1 MGAHAPYLTR
11 RCSAPTFLR
20 LKAGSR
26 NKIPK
31 FVQLTNT
38 FPADMNKLTHTIRRR
53 LLSPLQTFIRDSRAI
68 GITLLGC
75 TFISMLWSNSSW
87 GDSFTGFW
95 ETTLSSPTSLFHL
108 PHSLVHAINDGAMTL
123 FFLLVGM
130 EIRRE
135 LLQGELNDRRKAG
148 LPAFAALGGMLLPAC
163 LYFLCNTRS
172 GYAGGWGVP
181 MATDIAFSLGILS
194 LLGRRAPLQLK
205 VLLTALAIIDDLGA
219 IVAIALFYTDA
230 IHMGYLLGA
239 MGIFALLL
247 VLNRLKLRSLL
258 LYFVLG
264 ILLWYCLFNSGV
276 HATLAGVLL
285 AFALPLNRISH
296 LEHRLHVPVNFL
308 ILPLFALANTAIVLP
323 AHPAEA
329 LQSPVNYGILAGLI
343 LGKPLGITVF
353 SYLAVKLRL
362 AVLPAGI
369 DWRHILGMGL
379 LAGIGFTMSI
389 FIALLAFDEVSVQT
403 TAKLGILIA
412 SAVSGIAGYV
422 FLYRKSVASSSAG
435 ENPE

>member
-1 MGAHAPYLTR
+1 
-11 RCSAPTFLR
+11 
-20 LKAGSR
+20 
-26 NKIPK
+26 
-31 FVQLTNT
+31 
-38 FPADMNKLTHTIRRR
+38 MNKLTYTLRRR
-53 LLSPLQTFIRDSRAI
+53 LLSPLNAFIQDSRAV
-68 GITLLGC
+68 GITLMAC
-75 TFISMLWSNSSW
+75 TLIALVWSNTSA
-87 GDSFTGFW
+87 GNGFIGFW
-95 ETTLSSPTSLFHL
+95 EKERTFLPAPLHL
-108 PHSLVHAINDGAMTL
+108 PHSLVHMINDGLMAL

-148 LPAFAALGGMLLPAC
+148 LPVIAALGGMLLPAC
-163 LYFLCNTRS
+163 LYAACNTDS

-194 LLGRRAPLQLK
+194 LLGSRAPLQLK

-219 IVAIALFYTDA
+219 IVAIALFYTDT

-239 MGIFALLL
+239 GGIFAVLLL
-247 VLNRLKLRSLL
+247 MNRLRLRLHL
-258 LYFVLG
+258 PYFVLG
-264 ILLWYCLFNSGV
+264 IALWYCLFNSGV

-285 AFALPLNRISH
+285 AFALPIKSITR
-296 LEHRLHVPVNFL
+296 LEHRLHVPVNFF
-308 ILPLFALANTAIVLP
+308 ILPLFALANTAIRFPGNTGAL
-323 AHPAEA
+323 

-343 LGKPLGITVF
+343 LGKPLGITLF

-362 AVLPAGI
+362 ASLPADL

-389 FIALLAFDEVSVQT
+389 FIAMLAFDEHMVQT

-412 SAVSGIAGYV
+412 SMVSGITGYV
-422 FLYRKSVASSSAG
+422 FLYRKSVASSSAKKY
-435 ENPE
+435 PE

>member
-1 MGAHAPYLTR
+1 
-11 RCSAPTFLR
+11 
-20 LKAGSR
+20 
-26 NKIPK
+26 
-31 FVQLTNT
+31 
-38 FPADMNKLTHTIRRR
+38 MNKLTHAIRRR
-53 LLSPLQTFIRDSRAI
+53 LLSPLHTFIQDSRAI

-75 TFISMLWSNSSW
+75 TFISMLWSNTRW
-87 GDSFTGFW
+87 GHFYTGFW
-95 ETTLSSPTSLFHL
+95 ETALPLSSGMLHL
-108 PHSLVHAINDGAMTL
+108 PHSLLHMINDGAMAL

-163 LYFLCNTRS
+163 FYFLCNTGS

-194 LLGRRAPLQLK
+194 LLGRRAPLQLR

-219 IVAIALFYTDA
+219 IVAIALFYTDT

-239 MGIFALLL
+239 AGIFILLL
-247 VLNRLKLRSLL
+247 ALNRLKLKPLL
-258 LYFVLG
+258 PYFLLG

-285 AFALPLNRISH
+285 AFALPLDRIAH
-296 LEHRLHVPVNFL
+296 LEHRLHIPVNF
-308 ILPLFALANTAIVLP
+308 IVLPLFALANTAIVLP
-323 AHPAEA
+323 ADPAAA

-343 LGKPLGITVF
+343 LGKPLGITLF

-362 AVLPAGI
+362 AGLPGGL
-369 DWRHILGMGL
+369 DWRHVLGMGL

-389 FIALLAFDEVSVQT
+389 FIALLAFSEGPVQT

-435 ENPE
+435 KEPE